1 MNKTVSPIV
10 VEIIRNALNSA
21 AHEMNNCLARS
32 AFSPLIYEMKD
43 CSVGIFD
50 TDGEMLGQSAGLPIF
65 LGNLDICIKILN
77 EKVGLEN
84 YKEGDLVK
92 HKQFGEGTVK
102 TIVDGKRDYE
112 ITVEFDQAG
121 QKRML
126 ASFAKLEKL

>member
-84 YKEGDLVK
+84 YKEGDLYILNDSYM
-92 HKQFGEGTVK
+92 Q
-102 TIVDGKRDYE
+102 
-112 ITVEFDQAG
+112 
-121 QKRML
+121 
-126 ASFAKLEKL
+126 